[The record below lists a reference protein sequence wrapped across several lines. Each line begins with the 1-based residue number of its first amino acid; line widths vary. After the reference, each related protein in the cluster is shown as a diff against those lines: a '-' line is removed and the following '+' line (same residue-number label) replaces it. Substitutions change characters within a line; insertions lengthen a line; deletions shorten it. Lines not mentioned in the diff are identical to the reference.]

1 MNNDLTVSDASELP
15 DLQAI
20 EATLYKCY
28 NVLALQKYSN
38 DVEVQLGISGKKVD
52 VTPYS
57 NPNVKQAPNKFWKVF
72 QTKPTSFNV
81 ENIVECFIVNKAPD
95 NLPEGRSLFKISY
108 SDGNHGRQ
116 SLKFECKTDTANK
129 IVKKINY
136 LMEMRSTGLR
146 TRGDWAQSRK

>member
-1 MNNDLTVSDASELP
+1 MDASELP

-57 NPNVKQAPNKFWKVF
+57 DPNVKQAPTNKFWKVF

-81 ENIVECFIVNKAPD
+81 EHIVECFIVSKAPD
-95 NLPEGRSLFKISY
+95 HLPEDRSLFKISY
-108 SDGNHGRQ
+108 SDGHGHKQ
-116 SLKFECKTDTANK
+116 TLKFECNTSEAHK

-136 LMEMRSTGLR
+136 LMEMRSTGSR
-146 TRGDWAQSRK
+146 TRGDWAKSSRK